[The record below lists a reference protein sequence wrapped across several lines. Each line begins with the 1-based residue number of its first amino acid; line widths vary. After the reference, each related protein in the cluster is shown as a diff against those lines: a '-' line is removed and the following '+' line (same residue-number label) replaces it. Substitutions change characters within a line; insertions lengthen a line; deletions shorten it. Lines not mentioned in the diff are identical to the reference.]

1 MADQAWE
8 VRAGQVYLLRHGRPT
23 ARTYGLI
30 VARNR
35 ATGEVKYFVSN
46 APPQT
51 PLAKLPRVAFRRWN
65 VEHAFRVSKTEIGF
79 GHFEGRNYVA
89 LMRHLI
95 LCLLVMGFVSD
106 QTERLRGEK
115 PRDHV
120 GAGVPGVA
128 PALRRLAGEAP
139 AGHRS
144 WCIRPRSLVITSGVI
159 EPPDW
164 RVSDDHPC
172 ACSAVVLGAH
182 SPHH

>member
-115 PRDHV
+115 SGGDSGTGLSGFEHE
-120 GAGVPGVA
+120 
-128 PALRRLAGEAP
+128 LLCLA
-139 AGHRS
+139 
-144 WCIRPRSLVITSGVI
+144 
-159 EPPDW
+159 
-164 RVSDDHPC
+164 
-172 ACSAVVLGAH
+172 
-182 SPHH
+182 